1 MLSQIILIDDDP
13 VNNFLN
19 EKIIQKAGV
28 VYETKTFTTVED
40 AIHYLDWWCVMERK
54 KCPELILLDISM
66 PSLDGFDFIQI
77 FNKLKFKKDDTTIA
91 ILSSS
96 QDERDM
102 RRVKAM
108 GIEHYLIKPLKQTDL
123 CDLITKISD
132 KGQIEMTA

>member
-19 EKIIQKAGV
+19 EKIIQKAGI
-28 VYETKTFTTVED
+28 VYETITFTTVED
-40 AIHYLDWWCVMERK
+40 AIHHLDWWCVMERK

-77 FNKLKFKKDDTTIA
+77 FNKLKFKKEDTTIA

-96 QDERDM
+96 QDDRDI

-108 GIEHYLIKPLKQTDL
+108 GIEHYLVKPLKQTDL
-123 CDLITKISD
+123 CDLIAKISD
-132 KGQIEMTA
+132 KGHIEMTA